1 MRNMAFDTR
10 QPRDHNR
17 TLPTK
22 SDESRN
28 RSAFGYTGVVINAIL
43 LLLMTRCVLPVDM
56 EDAVTATVRHHNE
69 S

>member
-17 TLPTK
+17 TLSIK
-22 SDESRN
+22 SDELRN
-28 RSAFGYTGVVINAIL
+28 QSVYDYTGVVINARL
-43 LLLMTRCVLPVDM
+43 LLLTTKCALLVDM
-56 EDAVTATVRHHNE
+56 EDVETVPVRHHSE

>member
-28 RSAFGYTGVVINAIL
+28 QSAYDYTGAVINARLRL
-43 LLLMTRCVLPVDM
+43 LTTKCALRVDT
-56 EDAVTATVRHHNE
+56 EDVVTVPVRHHSE

>member
-17 TLPTK
+17 TLPIK

-28 RSAFGYTGVVINAIL
+28 QSAYDYTGVVINARL
-43 LLLMTRCVLPVDM
+43 LLHTTKFALLVDT
-56 EDAVTATVRHHNE
+56 EDAVIVPVRHHNK